1 MADQPLRT
9 GATVRELLR
18 EACLDLAH
26 LESARLDAEL
36 LLAQVLGIRR
46 EGLYAHLELEAPE
59 PAADDFRAL
68 IVKRRTAYPV
78 AYLIGRRGFWNL
90 DLKLTPATLIPRPET
105 ELIVAAALERI
116 LLTAHW
122 RILDLG
128 TGSGAIALAIASER
142 PACTVY
148 ATDVDPKALATAED
162 NRAAGNVANVHLQQA
177 DWLVNFEQTDFDLIL
192 SNPPYVTSDDPALY
206 TGETAHEPRLALDG
220 GADGLDSIRRI
231 IPAAFDRL
239 KAGACLM
246 LEHGATQGAAVRA
259 LLAASGYQDPKT
271 LLDLSGHERVSTGR
285 RP

>member
-1 MADQPLRT
+1 MADRSLRT

-18 EACLDLAH
+18 EACRDLAH
-26 LESARLDAEL
+26 LESAHLDAEL

-46 EGLYAHLELEAPE
+46 EGLYAHPELEATE
-59 PAADDFRAL
+59 PAALEFRAL
-68 IVKRRTAYPV
+68 IGKRRTEYPV

-90 DLKLTPATLIPRPET
+90 DLEVTPATLIPRPET
-105 ELIVAAALERI
+105 ELIVAAALEQI
-116 LLTAHW
+116 PAQAAW

-148 ATDVDPKALATAED
+148 ATDIDPKTLATAEV
-162 NRAAGNVANVHLQQA
+162 NRAAGDLPNVHLQQV
-177 DWLVNFEQTDFDLIL
+177 DWLINFGETAFDLIL
-192 SNPPYVTSDDPALY
+192 SNPPYVASGDPALY

-220 GADGLDSIRRI
+220 GVDGLGPIRRI
-231 IPAAFDRL
+231 IPAAFDHL
-239 KAGACLM
+239 KIGACLM

-259 LLAASGYQDPKT
+259 LLAASGYQDPET
-271 LLDLSGHERVSTGR
+271 LRDLAGHERVSLGN